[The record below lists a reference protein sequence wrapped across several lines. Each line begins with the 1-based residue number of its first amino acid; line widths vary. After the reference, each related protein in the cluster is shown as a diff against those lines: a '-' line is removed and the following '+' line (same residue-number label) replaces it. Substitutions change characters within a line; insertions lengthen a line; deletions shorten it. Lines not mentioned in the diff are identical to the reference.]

1 MLVTKDK
8 VVSVSYEL
16 RENNSQGTVLETVG
30 ADKPL
35 TFLFGAGNLLAK
47 FEETLNGLKP
57 GEKFQ
62 LVLASK
68 EAYGEID
75 ESAIVDIPKSIFV
88 KDGTLDEELLAI
100 GNQIPMRDKNGN
112 HFTGI
117 VQEVAEE
124 SVKMDFNHPLAGTN
138 LFFSGEVVE
147 IREAS
152 EDELKHQHAHNPDAC
167 RGCKQD
173 DCSHQE

>member
-1 MLVTKDK
+1 

-16 RENNSQGTVLETVG
+16 RENNKQGTVLERVG

-47 FEETLNGLKP
+47 FEENLNGLKP

-62 LVLASK
+62 FVLDPK
-68 EAYGEID
+68 EAYGEKD
-75 ESAIVDIPKSIFV
+75 ESAIVDVPKSIFV
-88 KDGTLDEELLAI
+88 KNGKLDEELLSI

-117 VQEVAEE
+117 VQEVADE
-124 SVKMDFNHPLAGTN
+124 SVTMDFNHPLAGTN
-138 LFFSGEVVE
+138 LFFSGEVVG

-152 EDELKHQHAHNPDAC
+152 PDELKHRHAYNPDSC
-167 RGCKQD
+167 RGCSQD
-173 DCSHQE
+173 DCSHNQ

>member
-16 RENNSQGTVLETVG
+16 RENNNEGSVLETVG

-47 FEETLNGLKP
+47 FEENLDGLKA
-57 GEKFQ
+57 GETFQ
-62 LVLASK
+62 FVLDPR
-68 EAYGEID
+68 EAYGEVD
-75 ESAIVDIPKSIFV
+75 ESAIVDIPKSIFE
-88 KDGTLDEELLAI
+88 KDGKVDEELLTI

-117 VQEVAEE
+117 VQEVGDE

-138 LFFSGEVVE
+138 LHFSGEVVAV
-147 IREAS
+147 REAS
-152 EDELKHQHAHNPDAC
+152 QDELKHKHAHNPNTC
-167 RGCKQD
+167 KGCDQD
-173 DCSHQE
+173 DCSHKE